1 MLFINV
7 AVAVIPCDIEKRG
20 GKKKKCLVARCDEL
34 NGRAT
39 GSRAQ
44 IGKFEAQC
52 AHFSANVKY
61 TVGIRESK
69 QKK

>member
-1 MLFINV
+1 MLFINA
-7 AVAVIPCDIEKRG
+7 AVTVIPCDVGRG
-20 GKKKKCLVARCDEL
+20 GEKKKCLVARCDEL

>member
-7 AVAVIPCDIEKRG
+7 AVAVIPCDVEKRG
-20 GKKKKCLVARCDEL
+20 GKKKCLVARCDEL